1 MVLACAWRRRFNVA
15 GMSYDL
21 TYLIASIFGKRAL
34 RQLSSDDYQK
44 WAGEM
49 LVQGYDS
56 PSLRILAGLDKFVS
70 SFEAEDYSCR
80 SIQELNLNLPDHET
94 AIRAYA
100 CAIAQQIVDGTIPAQ
115 DGVRWLFQICI
126 GTNYAQDFMIWLEL
140 DDALD
145 NLLCG
150 AQPFT
155 YESATLD
162 NFDEIAKRE
171 AASFIASVCPK
182 SST

>member
-1 MVLACAWRRRFNVA
+1 MRLDEVA
-15 GMSYDL
+15 F
-21 TYLIASIFGKRAL
+21 LITSIFGKRAL
-34 RQLSSDDYQK
+34 DQLSSDDYRK

-56 PSLRILAGLDKFVS
+56 RSLRILAGLDRFVS
-70 SFEAEDYSCR
+70 TFEAEDYFRR
-80 SIQELNLNLPDHET
+80 SIQELDLNLPDRDT
-94 AIRAYA
+94 AIRAYG
-100 CAIAQQIVDGTIPAQ
+100 CEIAQQMVDGTIIPRE
-115 DGVRWLFQICI
+115 GVRWLFQICI
-126 GTNYAQDFMIWLEL
+126 GTDYAKDFVIWYEL

-150 AQPFT
+150 AHPFT

-171 AASFIASVCPK
+171 AANFISSVCPK
-182 SST
+182 ISS